1 MNVIITGGN
10 KGLGL
15 AMAEAF
21 AKKGHDL
28 MLCARNESTLLQVR
42 DRLQKDFPSS
52 RIEVHAADLSQVQD
66 VEAFAKRCLEIFVP
80 DVLINNAGGYVPG
93 NCSDAKAGD
102 MEQMMAINFYTAY
115 HLTRALL
122 PTMMQKKSGHIFNIC
137 SIASLKAYDGGGCYS
152 VSKFALDGFSKN
164 LRHELKDKG
173 IKVTTVYP
181 GATLTDSWGDFD
193 NSSNRIMIPSDVA
206 HMVVSASELSPQ
218 AVVEEIVLRPQL
230 GDL

>member
-10 KGLGL
+10 RGLGL
-15 AMAEAF
+15 AMSEAF

-28 MLCARNESTLLQVR
+28 MLCARNEATLLEVHDKLKQ
-42 DRLQKDFPSS
+42 QSPTS
-52 RIEVHAADLSQVQD
+52 RIEIHAADLTLAKD
-66 VEAFAKRCLEIFVP
+66 VEAFTKRCLENFVP
-80 DVLINNAGGYVPG
+80 DVLVNNAGGYVPG
-93 NCSDAKAGD
+93 SCSDAKAGD

-122 PTMMQKKSGHIFNIC
+122 PSMIQKKSGHIFNIC

-181 GATLTDSWGDFD
+181 GATLTDSWGNFD

>member
-10 KGLGL
+10 RGLGL

-21 AKKGHDL
+21 AQKGHDL
-28 MLCARNESTLLQVR
+28 MLCARHEATLFEAS
-42 DRLQKDFPSS
+42 DRLKKAFPSS
-52 RIEVHAADLSQVQD
+52 KIETYKADLTLTQD
-66 VEAFAKRCLEIFVP
+66 VQSFAKHCLENFVP

-115 HLTRALL
+115 QLTRALL
-122 PTMMQKKSGHIFNIC
+122 PAMLQKKSGHIFNIC